1 MSQEGRPKKHLW
13 WDACGLWALVFLVGT
28 GAAVYYLIA

>member
-13 WDACGLWALVFLVGT
+13 WDACGLRLLIMIAVVGVSVFYWL
-28 GAAVYYLIA
+28 A